1 MPAEYSS
8 LGSLAGTAGG
18 SAIVG
23 ATMGYASKKI
33 AKVIAALVGSQF
45 ALLGY
50 LETQGFISVNWDELN
65 AAVDG
70 LVTSGSSSMDSIM
83 NAAFATGSIGAGF
96 TGGFALGFKK
106 A

>member
-1 MPAEYSS
+1 MPAELSS

-23 ATMGYASKKI
+23 GTMGYASKKI
-33 AKVIAALVGSQF
+33 AKVMAAVVGAQF
-45 ALLGY
+45 AFLGY
-50 LETQGFISVNWDELN
+50 LETQGFISVNWAELN
-65 AAVDG
+65 AAMNG
-70 LVTSGSSSMDSIM
+70 LVSTGTGSMDAIM